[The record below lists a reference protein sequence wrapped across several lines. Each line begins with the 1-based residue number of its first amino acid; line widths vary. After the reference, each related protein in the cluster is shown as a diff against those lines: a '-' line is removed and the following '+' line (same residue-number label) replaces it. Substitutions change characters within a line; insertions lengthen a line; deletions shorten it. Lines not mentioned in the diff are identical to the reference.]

1 MLRKYGTDFHMLSS
15 FFPKKTKN
23 QIKVFL
29 TLIKN
34 KYKQLMNIR
43 KK

>member
-1 MLRKYGTDFHMLSS
+1 M

-29 TLIKN
+29 FRFQN
-34 KYKQLMNIR
+34 KYKQKNKED
-43 KK
+43 KKMAKKENAKF